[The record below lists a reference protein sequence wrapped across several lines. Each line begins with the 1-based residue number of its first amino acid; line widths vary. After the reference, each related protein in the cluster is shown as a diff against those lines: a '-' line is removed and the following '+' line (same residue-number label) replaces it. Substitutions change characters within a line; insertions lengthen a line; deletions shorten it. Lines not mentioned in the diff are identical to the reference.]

1 LKVPPYEQFSGML
14 QAAGLLIAGMIMGSA
29 LFLSIYHHH
38 LNSTL
43 IHNRELQDINEQLLQ
58 DNNAYRSNKNVQS
71 RINRL
76 DVVINSGEVAPL
88 DKAVEQEL
96 ERRIRND
103 LNVIKG
109 QRISSFAES
118 PHLYQSLI
126 AQKTY
131 HNVMD
136 KDYTVYVTT
145 MVLVQTELK
154 VWVTAK
160 EWKRSP
166 T

>member
-1 LKVPPYEQFSGML
+1 ML
-14 QAAGLLIAGMIMGSA
+14 QATGLLIAGMIIGSA
-29 LFLSIYHHH
+29 LFLGIYHHH

-43 IHNRELQDINEQLLQ
+43 IYNRELQDANEQLLQ
-58 DNNAYRSNKNVQS
+58 DNSSYRSNKNVQS

-76 DVVINSGEVAPL
+76 DVVIESGVAEPL
-88 DKAVEQEL
+88 DKLVEQEL

-109 QRISSFAES
+109 QRISSFSES
-118 PHLYQSLI
+118 PHLFQALI

-131 HNVMD
+131 HNVLD
-136 KDYTVYVTT
+136 KDYSVHVTT

>member
-14 QAAGLLIAGMIMGSA
+14 QAVGLLIAGMIIGSA

-38 LNSTL
+38 LNTTL
-43 IHNRELQDINEQLLQ
+43 IYNRELQDVNEQLIQ
-58 DNNAYRSNKNVQS
+58 DNNSYRLNKNLQS

-76 DVVINSGEVAPL
+76 DVVIESGEVGPL
-88 DKAVEQEL
+88 DKLVEKEL

-109 QRISSFAES
+109 QRISNFSES

-131 HNVMD
+131 HNVLD
-136 KDYTVYVTT
+136 KDYTVHVTT
-145 MVLVQTELK
+145 MVLIQTELK

-160 EWKRSP
+160 EWVRSP